1 MRMKRLFPIL
11 IFLTVVQFSSCEK
24 DDICVE
30 GDTPLLIIGFFDV
43 EDTTASKGVNSLRV
57 RALEPEMDTIV
68 NTFNDRSGRDSI
80 GLPLRIDSTST
91 GFVFVRNSRD
101 DADTGEPLGDRD
113 TLRFNYIVNER
124 FVSRACGFV
133 ANYNSLDTVRQVDST
148 ANWIRRITIVDT
160 NIVNS
165 NAIHVKI
172 FH

>member
-1 MRMKRLFPIL
+1 MKRLFPIL
-11 IFLTVVQFSSCEK
+11 IFLTIIQFSSCEK

-43 EDTTASKGVNSLRV
+43 EDTTAQKNVPNLRV
-57 RALEPEMDTIV
+57 VALELDTIV
-68 NTFNDRSGRDSI
+68 NTFSDRTNIDSI
-80 GLPLRIDSTST
+80 ALPLRISASST
-91 GFVFVRNSRD
+91 VFEFITNSAD
-101 DADTGEPLGDRD
+101 DDDTGQETGNID
-113 TLRFNYIVNER
+113 TLQFNYEVNER

-133 ANYNSLDTVRQVDST
+133 ANYNSLDTTRQVLPTD
-148 ANWIRRITIVDT
+148 WIKRISLVDT

>member
-1 MRMKRLFPIL
+1 MKRLLPIL
-11 IFLTVVQFSSCEK
+11 ILLSIVQFSSCEK

-43 EDTTASKGVNSLRV
+43 EDTTTAKNVPSIRV
-57 RALEPEMDTIV
+57 IALDTDPDTIV
-68 NTFNDRSGRDSI
+68 NTFSDRTNIDSI
-80 GLPLRIDSTST
+80 VLPLRINATST
-91 GFVFVRNSRD
+91 EFAFITNSED
-101 DADTGEPLGDRD
+101 DADTEEETGNTD
-113 TLRFNYIVNER
+113 TLRFDYVVNER

-133 ANYNSLDTVRQVDST
+133 ANYNSLDTVRQVRPDED
-148 ANWIRRITIVDT
+148 WIKRITLVDT